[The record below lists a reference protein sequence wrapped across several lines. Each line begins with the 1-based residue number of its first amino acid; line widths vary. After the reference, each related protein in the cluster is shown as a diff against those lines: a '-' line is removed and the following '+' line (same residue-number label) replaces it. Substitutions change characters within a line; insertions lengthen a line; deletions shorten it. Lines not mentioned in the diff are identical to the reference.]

1 MKELQKS
8 SILSVLGAGKSSGG
22 RKPLLYKL
30 NAEAFYVIGVDLS
43 VDDIRVALFNF
54 ETQIVAQA
62 RKNVPE
68 SGEPEDYVQSVADLI
83 QSLIK
88 QAGIVEDKIL
98 GVGVSAP
105 GPINEE
111 TGEMIHPPNLPRWS
125 VFPFRRR
132 LEEELRTPVKLEKDA
147 NVSALGEKWFGAG
160 QDANHL
166 IYIMVGEGIGGG
178 IVIGGRLHRENRFG
192 AGEIGHGTIDLDGPR
207 CYCGNYGCLEAMA
220 SGLAMVRRIG
230 EELRREVLLSSCTE
244 KTPASMSG
252 EMNRCV
258 GRERDSPLSRPTLP
272 VLFEQVP
279 TLLLFDWLS
288 RFESASKRRSFD
300 ATCGG
305 GSFSIL
311 GIGIVGIVNA
321 FQPQKVII
329 GGKIPR
335 AYPKM
340 VEIAADIAKRRVL
353 SVCRDQVRI
362 VPSFLG
368 GKSAVTGAA
377 ALVLEEIFT
386 YHFTGGGSFCEARRN
401 HRDGIDVAVAG
412 WVHFRWEGQWESG
425 TDVLAGREPGGS
437 GIRQGSGERVECET
451 PQHSSQN
458 ATASG
463 QPVCGRSVVDFD
475 CGRNDTGCVL
485 QHQSGCHRAI
495 CGSRRVAADRQH

>member
-1 MKELQKS
+1 LVKKVNRTQILEYIRKNGPVSITQIAERTQLTFPAVSNIVKELQKAS
-8 SILSVLGAGKSSGG
+8 MLSVLGAGKSSGG

-43 VDDIRVALFNF
+43 VDDIKAALFNF
-54 ETQIVAQA
+54 ETQIVAQE
-62 RKNVPE
+62 RRNVPE
-68 SGEPEDYVQSVADLI
+68 SGEPEDYVQSVVDLI

-88 QAGIVEDKIL
+88 QAGIAEDKIL

-178 IVIGGRLHRENRFG
+178 IVIGGQLYRGNRFG

-207 CYCGNYGCLEAMA
+207 CHCGNYGCLEAMA

-230 EELRREVLLSSCTE
+230 EELRRESDSSFYSRDAPMTLSLVLKALRQGDPLTRRVVE
-244 KTPASMSG
+244 EASH
-252 EMNRCV
+252 
-258 GRERDSPLSRPTLP
+258 
-272 VLFEQVP
+272 
-279 TLLLFDWLS
+279 
-288 RFESASKRRSFD
+288 
-300 ATCGG
+300 
-305 GSFSIL
+305 IL

-340 VEIAADIAKRRVL
+340 VEIAADIAKRRVI

-386 YHFTGGGSFCEARRN
+386 YHFT
-401 HRDGIDVAVAG
+401 
-412 WVHFRWEGQWESG
+412 
-425 TDVLAGREPGGS
+425 
-437 GIRQGSGERVECET
+437 
-451 PQHSSQN
+451 
-458 ATASG
+458 
-463 QPVCGRSVVDFD
+463 
-475 CGRNDTGCVL
+475 
-485 QHQSGCHRAI
+485 
-495 CGSRRVAADRQH
+495 